1 MHGQS
6 EPAAGPGIPARPSDE
21 PGAGAIAL
29 VSETHENT
37 PRRRAADTAG
47 HEPTVGAP
55 NLRRLLG
62 PEGPARL
69 LHQIAAIARSD
80 LWLRDPHGDLIAAAT
95 APEPAP
101 NGGAGAL
108 HRHHGPTAPDV
119 GIGGAPGPRLAADAL
134 ADVPVAHSGRV
145 IGSVGSRPVEEGAS
159 ATAIAAAV
167 AELVGDIATE
177 RGAERLRLESMSE
190 DLLGKY
196 EEVTLLYGL
205 GQALFSVFDVE
216 TLCEIALERT
226 LLVIDAARGF
236 VAIADDAGGPLDV
249 VASAGG
255 PERRR
260 GAVSRALHLSGRVA
274 ASGRQLLVH
283 EGEPSPDYEGEG
295 EERRAGEAILSVPVA
310 AFEGGESEEAAP
322 LGALTLAGAPEG
334 EGGRFTAGHVRLAG
348 TIAAQLAAAIHTSRL
363 VTRVREAEGLR
374 REVEIASS
382 IQQGLLPSRAP
393 DVPGLTVAGLC
404 VPATNVGGDYYD
416 FMVHP
421 SGGTYV
427 LVADVSGHSIS
438 SALMMAMARSALR
451 REMASGA
458 GPATVLGAINS
469 TMFADLAAAG
479 HFITIFCA
487 RYQPLTQRLDY
498 ANAGHNPPILR
509 RAADAATSELEADG
523 AAIGIFDDYGFE
535 ERSLGLADG
544 DLVVL
549 FTDGV
554 VEALSPGGEP
564 FGDARLFELVSQ
576 SAASPNEL
584 NQRTYAAV
592 REHARGAAQQDDVT
606 LVTMQRT
613 QAP

>member
-1 MHGQS
+1 MR
-6 EPAAGPGIPARPSDE
+6 PPPATAAGRALPTPSSD
-21 PGAGAIAL
+21 GTQTGAIAL
-29 VSETHENT
+29 VAESHEKT
-37 PRRRAADTAG
+37 TGGRPADMASR
-47 HEPTVGAP
+47 EPTVTAAP

-62 PEGPARL
+62 RDGATRL
-69 LHQIAAIARSD
+69 LPRIAAVARSV
-80 LWLRDPHGDLIAAAT
+80 LWLRDSDGDLIAAAT
-95 APEPAP
+95 ASED
-101 NGGAGAL
+101 G
-108 HRHHGPTAPDV
+108 V
-119 GIGGAPGPRLAADAL
+119 GGAPGRRERGPADWTGSRLATGSL
-134 ADVPVAHSGRV
+134 AQAPIEHSGMV

-159 ATAIAAAV
+159 AAAIAASV
-167 AELVGDIATE
+167 AALVADIATE
-177 RGAERLRLESMSE
+177 RGAGRLRLENMSE

-196 EEVTLLYGL
+196 EEVTLLYDL

-236 VAIADDAGGPLDV
+236 VALADEAGGSLDI
-249 VASAGG
+249 VASAGRE
-255 PERRR
+255 ERRR
-260 GAVSRALHLSGRVA
+260 GAVRRARHVSGLVT
-274 ASGRQLLVH
+274 ASGRQLLLD
-283 EGEPSPDYEGEG
+283 EGEPSPEYEG

-310 AFEGGESEEAAP
+310 AFEGGASAEAAP

-334 EGGRFTAGHVRLAG
+334 GRFTAGHARLAG
-348 TIAAQLAAAIHTSRL
+348 TIAAQLAAAIQTSRL

-374 REVEIASS
+374 REIEIASS

-393 DVPGLTVAGLC
+393 DVKGLAVAGLC

-421 SGGTYV
+421 SGETYV

-458 GPATVLGAINS
+458 SPAAILAAINS

-498 ANAGHNPPILR
+498 ANGGHNPPALR
-509 RAADAATSELEADG
+509 RAADGATSELEADG
-523 AAIGIFDDYGFE
+523 AAIGIFEDYAFE
-535 ERSLGLADG
+535 QRSLRLEEG

-554 VEALSPGGEP
+554 VEALSPAGEP
-564 FGDARLFELVSQ
+564 FGDPRLFELVSQ

-584 NQRTYAAV
+584 NERAYAAV